1 MLQMQGTV
9 ARSCRPPLED
19 HVLVSGEQSLAR
31 TNAITINTSS
41 HYHPITFCQL
51 FLVSGNDAVALTQK
65 PARARCLEV
74 RRKTTKVEARAMSAT
89 IVPSI
94 LSPWSACKLKPGW
107 CNSAAGRPDMLDG
120 PDMAGSRKML

>member
-9 ARSCRPPLED
+9 ARSCRPLLEE
-19 HVLVSGEQSLAR
+19 HVLVSGEQSLER

-41 HYHPITFCQL
+41 HYHPITFCQR

-94 LSPWSACKLKPGW
+94 LSPWSACKSKPGR
-107 CNSAAGRPDMLDG
+107 CKSAAGRPDMLDG
-120 PDMAGSRKML
+120 PDMADSRKTL